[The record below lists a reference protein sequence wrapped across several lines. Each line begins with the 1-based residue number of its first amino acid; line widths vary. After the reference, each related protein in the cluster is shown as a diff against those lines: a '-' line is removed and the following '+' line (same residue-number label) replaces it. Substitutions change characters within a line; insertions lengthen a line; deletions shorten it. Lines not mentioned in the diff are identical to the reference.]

1 MFEHKNLLHI
11 ILMKLII
18 VSIKNF
24 GIGRKRISPFDM
36 IAKSMIYYFEK
47 KNIITTM
54 IHARYYNKYNID
66 PNDVVLIFS
75 PALWMFRKSISLPK
89 KVIVYNTEPINVKN
103 WYNKIFKKIMR
114 KASIIFDYSK
124 YNLLKYENKQ
134 KYYLPPVYSPY
145 LEHLFNENYDDT
157 ITTKDIDILFYG
169 TITGKRRRHIKKN
182 LSKISNIKIKFIEII
197 PTMKE
202 QTKLIQRSKI
212 VLDYFYYDK
221 DKCIDYPRCSYL
233 IANKVF
239 VIHET
244 PRKEE
249 YDEEFSYYI
258 VTCPYHKIVKTCLKY
273 LNKTEDERNIIVE
286 NAYQWFKESNN
297 LDKYIP
303 YDDIITLL
311 EK

>member
-1 MFEHKNLLHI
+1 
-11 ILMKLII
+11 MKLYII
-18 VSIKNF
+18 SLINF
-24 GIGRKRISPFDM
+24 GIAKGRISIFDI

-47 KNIITTM
+47 KNIRTTI
-54 IHARYYNKYNID
+54 IHARYYNNYHID

-89 KVIVYNTEPINVKN
+89 KVIVYNTELIAVKTN
-103 WYNKIFKKIMR
+103 YNKLFKKIMT

-124 YNLLKYENKQ
+124 FNLVKFKNKH
-134 KYYLPPVYSPY
+134 YLPPVYSPY
-145 LEHLFNENYDDT
+145 LELLFNEHYDDT
-157 ITTKDIDILFYG
+157 IITKDIDILFYG
-169 TITGKRRRHIKKN
+169 SISKRRRRIKKN
-182 LSKISNIKIKFIEII
+182 LSKISNIKVKFIEII

-212 VLDYFYYDK
+212 VLNYFYYDVNN
-221 DKCIDYPRCSYL
+221 CIDYPRCSYL

-244 PRKEE
+244 PEKED
-249 YDEEFSYYI
+249 YDVEFCKYI
-258 VTCPYHKIVKTCLKY
+258 VTCQYDKIVKTCIEY
-273 LNKTEDERNIIVE
+273 LHKTEEERNIIVE
-286 NAYQWFKESNN
+286 NAYQWFKEFNN

-303 YDDIITLL
+303 YDNIITLL

>member
-1 MFEHKNLLHI
+1 
-11 ILMKLII
+11 MKLTI

-24 GIGRKRISPFDM
+24 GIARKRISPFDI
-36 IAKSMIYYFEK
+36 IAKSMIYYFKK

-54 IHARYYNKYNID
+54 IHARYYNNYHID

-134 KYYLPPVYSPY
+134 KYYVPPVYSPY

-169 TITGKRRRHIKKN
+169 TITGKRRRHIKKKF
-182 LSKISNIKIKFIEII
+182 SKI
-197 PTMKE
+197 
-202 QTKLIQRSKI
+202 
-212 VLDYFYYDK
+212 
-221 DKCIDYPRCSYL
+221 
-233 IANKVF
+233 
-239 VIHET
+239 
-244 PRKEE
+244 
-249 YDEEFSYYI
+249 
-258 VTCPYHKIVKTCLKY
+258 
-273 LNKTEDERNIIVE
+273 
-286 NAYQWFKESNN
+286 
-297 LDKYIP
+297 
-303 YDDIITLL
+303 
-311 EK
+311 